1 MAKKT
6 IIKFIVILTFL
17 SFCLFFMKV
26 NDNFYLKENN
36 LRGFSS
42 IFNRF
47 PKLTRRV
54 YKHKF
59 IVAGTYLTVN
69 SSSPYAGRIVYQ
81 EFKRLDKIFNIYD
94 PNSEISKVNSTYNI
108 PIRVSS
114 ELIEVLELAYK
125 TYQLTDGSFD
135 VSKGILYKFWK
146 NFIKGKKIDKF
157 PDKEEIEDLV
167 KLGGMEF
174 IGVDKNFQTVT
185 IKKEGLMI
193 DLSGIAK
200 GYMVDKAVEK
210 LKKKGIDSAIVDA
223 GGDIYCLGKN
233 YHTSWKVGIRD
244 PLVRDGIIDII
255 PVVDQAIA
263 TSGSYEQFFTYASQ
277 NYTHIINPKTGYPL
291 DDKIISVT
299 VIAKNCTTA
308 DALATAFFVM
318 GYEKIK
324 EFLAKENLGVKVFL
338 VMRDG
343 KGKRIYI
350 L

>member
-1 MAKKT
+1 MAKK
-6 IIKFIVILTFL
+6 IVIKFIVILTFL
-17 SFCLFFMKV
+17 SFCLFFMKA
-26 NDNFYLKENN
+26 NDNFSWKESN
-36 LRGFSS
+36 LRVLSS
-42 IFNRF
+42 IFDRF
-47 PKLTRRV
+47 YKLTRRV
-54 YKHKF
+54 YKHRF

-69 SSSPYAGRIVYQ
+69 SSSPYAGKIVYQ
-81 EFKRLDKIFNIYD
+81 EFKRLDKVFNIYD
-94 PNSEISKVNSTYNI
+94 PNSEISRVNSTYNV
-108 PIRVSS
+108 PIKVSS
-114 ELIEVLELAYK
+114 ELIEVLELARE
-125 TYQLTDGSFD
+125 TYQLTEGSFD
-135 VSKGILYKFWK
+135 VSKGVLYKFWK
-146 NFIKGKKIDKF
+146 NFIKGKIINKF
-157 PDKEEIEDLV
+157 PDREEIEDLV

-174 IGVDKNFQTVT
+174 ILVDKDSQTVT

-210 LKKKGIDSAIVDA
+210 LRKKGIYSAIVDA
-223 GGDIYCLGKN
+223 GGDIYCLGYN
-233 YHTSWKVGIRD
+233 YDTSWKVGIRD
-244 PLVRDGIIDII
+244 PLIKDGIIDVI
-255 PVVDQAIA
+255 PVVDRAIA
-263 TSGSYEQFFTYASQ
+263 TSGSYEQFFTYDSQ
-277 NYTHIINPKTGYPL
+277 NYTHIVNPKTGYPL

-324 EFLAKENLGVKVFL
+324 EFLAKESQGIKVFL